1 MRRRIAANDPRT
13 GRFRADLEAQLR
25 YYLSERSLSATGVFD
40 AKPII
45 RLRDEFLAGKK
56 VNYQK
61 LWQVLMFQLWY
72 NQWIE
77 KL

>member
-1 MRRRIAANDPRT
+1 T
-13 GRFRADLEAQLR
+13 VWFKEELKEQLH
-25 YYLSERSLSATGVFD
+25 YYVSMKSLSASGLFD
-40 AKPII
+40 PYPIV
-45 RLRDEFLAGKK
+45 RLRDAYLAGKK

-72 NQWIE
+72 DKWQQ

>member
-1 MRRRIAANDPRT
+1 MVW
-13 GRFRADLEAQLR
+13 FREELKEQLR
-25 YYLSERSLSATGVFD
+25 YYLSEKSLSATGVF
-40 AKPII
+40 AYGPII
-45 RLRDEFLAGKK
+45 QLRDEYLAGKK

-72 NQWIE
+72 DRWIQ

>member
-1 MRRRIAANDPRT
+1 MRDQYLE
-13 GRFRADLEAQLR
+13 GR
-25 YYLSERSLSATGVFD
+25 
-40 AKPII
+40 
-45 RLRDEFLAGKK
+45 K

-72 NQWIE
+72 DKWVK